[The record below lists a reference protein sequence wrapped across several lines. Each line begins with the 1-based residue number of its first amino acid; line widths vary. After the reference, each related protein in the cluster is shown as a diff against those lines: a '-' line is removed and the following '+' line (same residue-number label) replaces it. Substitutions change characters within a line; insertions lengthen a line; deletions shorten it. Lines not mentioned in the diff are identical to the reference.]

1 MVCAACNS
9 PSQSSL
15 RVKMVRLYTPRDALH
30 VVHCSPPYSHAPS
43 IAKKRKSRA
52 KSLPQTIDTRTLK
65 IPSRRRFHC
74 SSLAMLSPA
83 VNAFHDSSVEEL
95 SLTTKT
101 KAKRKRHQSARTRQ
115 GFTKMSSRAQS
126 HRHNLLMS
134 KPSVM
139 FDQRES
145 IIPR

>member
-1 MVCAACNS
+1 MVVCAACNS

-30 VVHCSPPYSHAPS
+30 VVHCSPPYSHASS
-43 IAKKRKSRA
+43 IAKKRKSPA

-74 SSLAMLSPA
+74 SSLALYSPA

-95 SLTTKT
+95 SLTTKKKKKKT
-101 KAKRKRHQSARTRQ
+101 ASERPNARLTQPTTTHARDKVLQ
-115 GFTKMSSRAQS
+115 RCRTVPRATGT
-126 HRHNLLMS
+126 
-134 KPSVM
+134 
-139 FDQRES
+139 
-145 IIPR
+145 IC

>member
-1 MVCAACNS
+1 MVCAACSS

-74 SSLAMLSPA
+74 SSLAMFSPA

-95 SLTTKT
+95 SLTTK
-101 KAKRKRHQSARTRQ
+101 KKKKKRHQSARTRGPLSQ
-115 GFTKMSSRAQS
+115 QRHTHVTRFYKDVEPCPEPPAQS
-126 HRHNLLMS
+126 
-134 KPSVM
+134 V
-139 FDQRES
+139 DV
-145 IIPR
+145 